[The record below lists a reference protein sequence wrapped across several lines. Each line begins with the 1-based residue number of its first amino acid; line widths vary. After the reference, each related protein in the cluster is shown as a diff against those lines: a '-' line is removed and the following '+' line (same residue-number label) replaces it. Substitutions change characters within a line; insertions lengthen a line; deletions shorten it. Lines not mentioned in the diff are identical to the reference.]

1 MQSRGLQMTET
12 KMKKLLAAAIASLT
26 ATGALASTEI
36 NGTVDS
42 KCIVM
47 TETAGIFGNPSPNL
61 LTTDPQN
68 GGVEPIVRYDVIAAD
83 FYKAVISYPL
93 EFSTS
98 PSLDDV
104 VNWTGDVN
112 VSEVS
117 DALMSDY
124 DANKITYNNVHE
136 YNMTVAGSTW
146 FKVSSEADYGFA
158 KSLPAGNY
166 TSVVVAECIP
176 L

>member
-1 MQSRGLQMTET
+1 
-12 KMKKLLAAAIASLT
+12 MKKLLATAVASLA
-26 ATGALASTEI
+26 ATGALAQTEI

-42 KCIVM
+42 KCIVI
-47 TETAGIFGNPSPNL
+47 TETTGVFGNPSPNM

-68 GGVEPIVRYDVIAAD
+68 GGVEPVIRYDVIAGD
-83 FYKAVISYPL
+83 FYKAVISYPI
-93 EFSTS
+93 EFTSS

-117 DALMSDY
+117 DTLMSDY
-124 DANKITYNNVHE
+124 DANKITYNNTHE
-136 YNMTVAGSTW
+136 YNMSVAGSTW
-146 FKVSSEADYGFA
+146 FKIASTADYGFA

-166 TSVVVAECIP
+166 AAVVMAECIP
-176 L
+176 T

>member
-1 MQSRGLQMTET
+1 
-12 KMKKLLAAAIASLT
+12 MKKILATAVASLA
-26 ATGALASTEI
+26 ATGALAQTEI

-47 TETAGIFGNPSPNL
+47 TDTAGVFGNPSPNL

-68 GGVEPIVRYDVIAAD
+68 GGVQPIIRYDVIAAD
-83 FYKAVISYPL
+83 FYKAVISYPV
-93 EFSTS
+93 EFTS
-98 PSLDDV
+98 SPALTDV

-117 DALMSDY
+117 DTLMSDY
-124 DANKITYNNVHE
+124 DANKITYNNTHE
-136 YNMTVAGSTW
+136 YNMSVAGSTW
-146 FKVSSEADYGFA
+146 FKISSAADYGFA

-166 TSVVVAECIP
+166 TAVVLAECIP